1 MGRLQALIWAA
12 AISWAVM
19 PAATGTGSE
28 PREPCIPPGTYAPAL
43 AGSGGAPEATGRP
56 VSTGEP
62 MPAAEGGRGV
72 AGDVP
77 AVDAVCIPVGAALPP
92 WRDPDTEP
100 SPPRVAVVMT
110 DLRPK
115 DVHLLLDGRDIGP
128 ARAFNGSNGFLYLE
142 PGDYLLEARLGGYET
157 VAFRIAARPR
167 CRFDIRQRM
176 QRIKGTSK
184 ERPERGT
191 AEKGTLRRVYGPE
204 KASAGRAPAVPAGP
218 DRSLRPDLSAQG
230 VETPRQV
237 RQLASVRLVIT
248 PATAEVFLDGEFLA
262 TGGELSRLAAPL
274 AISSG
279 DHLLEVS
286 APGFESRRVEFEA
299 RSGEAAEVEVDL
311 QPGSAD

>member
-19 PAATGTGSE
+19 PAQSGAGSE

-43 AGSGGAPEATGRP
+43 GGSRGAPEATGQP

-62 MPAAEGGRGV
+62 MPGARGGREI
-72 AGDVP
+72 AADVP
-77 AVDAVCIPVGAALPP
+77 VVDAVCVPVGTALPP

-100 SPPRVAVVMT
+100 SPPRVAIVMT

-115 DVHLLLDGRDIGP
+115 DVPLLLDGRDIGP
-128 ARAFNGSNGFLYLE
+128 ARAFNGGNGFLYLE
-142 PGDYLLEARLGGYET
+142 PGDYILEARLGGYEP

-191 AEKGTLRRVYGPE
+191 AERGTLRRVYGPE
-204 KASAGRAPAVPAGP
+204 RASAGSAPSLPAGP
-218 DRSLRPDLSAQG
+218 DRSLRPDLSARG
-230 VETPRQV
+230 GETPRQV
-237 RQLASVRLVIT
+237 GQLASVRLVVT
-248 PATAEVFLDGEFLA
+248 PANAEVFLDGEFLA
-262 TGGELSRLAAPL
+262 TGGELSRLVTPL
-274 AISSG
+274 AIPGG
-279 DHLLEVS
+279 DHVLEAS

-299 RSGEAAEVEVDL
+299 RPGEAADVEVDL
-311 QPGSAD
+311 QPGSGD